1 MGRRKGRSPN
11 HRMWWPG
18 GALSRVLLALSVSGI
33 CAFAQN
39 TNAGEIR
46 GTVMDP
52 SGAIVPGANVV
63 LLDTLTGV
71 KTQVVTNAAG
81 IYDALSLV
89 PGNYSLT
96 FSAAGFNTFV
106 RQGVVLRAEVI
117 TVDAQLKIGE
127 ATSEVVVTAEATQL
141 RTEGAEQGS
150 TLISNTLQY
159 LPNVGETW
167 VNFTSTLPGVTGTGG
182 AVSVNGTER
191 YQGNWLSDG
200 GNIILTGSNNTNN
213 FDTFETIAEVQISTA
228 SFNAQYSNGTAVFN
242 QITKGGTN
250 QFHGAAYDY
259 TQNNAFNARSFF
271 AASVPIKK
279 TDEFGGSI
287 GGPIRKDKLFFYAN
301 YDSTL
306 SHSASPGFSTFP
318 TADMRAGNFSNPVFP
333 TVYDPASLATVNGQL
348 VRQPFPGNQIP
359 ASSLDPV
366 ALKIQSYFPQPQP
379 NLPGY
384 YNNFYFDSLTK
395 TLPFTIFGR
404 LDYDISSRNRLSI
417 STSVNINNSVP
428 DNLSAPMFPLTTTK
442 SDDTGE
448 QGQLTDVW
456 MISPTVVNE
465 FRAAMIR
472 QYGFYLNQSL
482 NKGYVQKLGI
492 DYAVADQFPSV
503 SIGGPVGTT
512 SISPGTDATQ
522 GETTSTYSDVVT
534 IMKGKQILKFGAE
547 LEVTEDNLNAWGAI
561 NAASFSF
568 SGVFTAQAPFAANS
582 GLGYADFLTG
592 QVSSWSASVS
602 PIDGLRGKDAAFFVQ
617 DDIKVRSNL
626 TVNLGLRYQ
635 IQTGFSEVRDRQ
647 AAFDPTIVNPATNT
661 PGAMWYGGNN
671 GRNSLQETIWDTF
684 LPRVGFAWTVGGKWS
699 VRGGF
704 GMYSHRWSTDVYGT
718 NSVRSTTGFFTT
730 GSEAQTTDIEPLFIL
745 SNPNPPLNLYIPN
758 PSGRTPASLNGQAVN
773 YWPYHTPAPLLY
785 SWSIGLQRELQHGTI
800 AEVSYVGNHGAH
812 LSFPVDINQ
821 VPAALLGQGQT
832 ARPYPQ
838 YQTITGDNYNNI
850 SNYDALQASLRKR
863 FSNGFSLDAN
873 YTWSKNLVYFDAS
886 GWGGQAGTAQFQRA
900 YSPSANYGL
909 SNNNYP
915 QAFKA
920 ILVYELPIGR
930 GKALLGSGSGL
941 LDAAFGGWQASG
953 IFMRQAGPPFNPV
966 MGTANLSGA
975 LSSDMSWY
983 PNRIGTGSVS
993 NPALHQWFNPSA
1005 FTQPASYTFGD
1016 SGRNILEA
1024 PGLSTLDFSMGKNFG
1039 LSKLHEGMRL
1049 LFRMDASNILN
1060 HPCFAAPNSSIG
1072 ATGVGVVSATT
1083 IGGRTLQLGAR
1094 LSF

>member
-1 MGRRKGRSPN
+1 MRHDNEVRPCHPAG
-11 HRMWWPG
+11 WPG
-18 GALSRVLLALSVSGI
+18 VVLGRVLLALSLSCC

-46 GTVMDP
+46 GTVTDA
-52 SGAIVPGANVV
+52 SGAVVPGANVV
-63 LLDTLTGV
+63 ILDTLTGV
-71 KTQVVTNAAG
+71 KTQIVTNAAG

-89 PGNYSLT
+89 PGDYSLT
-96 FSAAGFNTFV
+96 FGAAGFSTFV

-117 TVDAQLKIGE
+117 TVDAQLKVGA

-150 TLISNTLQY
+150 TLVSNTLQY

-167 VNFTSTLPGVTGTGG
+167 VNFTATLPGVTGTGG

-213 FDTFETIAEVQISTA
+213 FDTFETIAEVEISTA
-228 SFNAQYSNGTAVFN
+228 TFNAQYGNGTAVFN

-271 AASVPIKK
+271 ATTVPIQKQ
-279 TDEFGGSI
+279 DEFGGSA

-306 SHSASPGFSTFP
+306 SHSASPGFYTYP
-318 TADMRAGNFSNPVFP
+318 TSDMRAGNFSNSVFP
-333 TVYDPASLATVNGQL
+333 IIYNPASLATVNGQQA
-348 VRQPFPGNQIP
+348 RTPFPGNQIP

-366 ALKIQSYFPQPQP
+366 ALKMQTYFPQPQP

-384 YNNFYFDSLTK
+384 YNNYYFDALTK
-395 TLPFTIFGR
+395 TRPYTILGR
-404 LDYDISSRNRLSI
+404 VDYDISSRNRLST
-417 STSVNINNSVP
+417 STSLNIANTTP
-428 DNLSAPMFPLTTTK
+428 GTFSAPQFPLTTTK

-456 MISPTVVNE
+456 MISPTLVNE

-482 NKGYVQKLGI
+482 NGGYIQKLGLN
-492 DYAVADQFPSV
+492 YAIADQFPSV
-503 SIGGPVGTT
+503 SIGGPVGST

-522 GETTSTYSDVVT
+522 GQTTDTYSDTIT
-534 IMKGKQILKFGAE
+534 IMRGKQIIKAGAQ

-568 SGVFTAQAPFAANS
+568 SGVFTAPAPFAAG

-592 QVSSWSASVS
+592 QVSSWSASIS

-617 DDIKVRSNL
+617 DDIKVRPNL
-626 TVNLGLRYQ
+626 TINLGIRYQ
-635 IQTGFSEVRDRQ
+635 IQGGFSEVRDRQ
-647 AAFDPTIVNPATNT
+647 ADFDPTLINPATNT
-661 PGAMWYGGNN
+661 PGAMWYGGAE
-671 GRNSLQETIWDTF
+671 GRNALQKTIWDTF
-684 LPRVGFAWTVGGKWS
+684 LPRVGFAWTISGKWS

-730 GSEAQTTDIEPLFIL
+730 GSMAQTADTQPIFLL
-745 SNPNPPLNLYIPN
+745 SNPNPPLALYIPN

-773 YWPYHTPAPLLY
+773 YWPYNTPTPKLY
-785 SWSIGLQRELQHGTI
+785 SWSIGLQRELQHGMI
-800 AEVSYVGNHGAH
+800 AEASYVGNHGAD

-821 VPAALLGQGQT
+821 VPAALLGKGQS

-838 YQTITGDNYNNI
+838 YQSITGDNYNNI
-850 SNYDALQASLRKR
+850 SNYDALQASLKKR
-863 FSNGFSLDAN
+863 FSKGFSLDAN

-886 GWGGQAGTAQFQRA
+886 GWGGKAGTAQYQMA
-900 YSPSANYGL
+900 YSPAANYGL

-915 QAFKA
+915 QAFKM
-920 ILVYELPIGR
+920 IVVYELPFGK

-941 LDAAFGGWQASG
+941 LDAVFGGWQASG

-966 MGTANLSGA
+966 MGTANLDGA
-975 LSSDMSWY
+975 LSGTWY
-983 PNRIGTGSVS
+983 PTRIGSGSVS
-993 NPALHQWFNPSA
+993 NPTLSHWFDPTA
-1005 FTQPASYTFGD
+1005 FTQPAAYTFGD
-1016 SGRNILEA
+1016 SGRNILTA
-1024 PGLSTLDFSMGKNFG
+1024 PGLSTLDFSMGKNFS
-1039 LSKLHEGMRL
+1039 LSKVHEGVRL

-1072 ATGVGVVSATT
+1072 ASGVGVVSATT